1 MGFATYKEYGLMT
14 LMDSKSAGFALLALA
29 VIGLAPLAGLA
40 GDNLVVN
47 GSFDNPTNAL
57 QGWKTKYDLPGESWY
72 AENDKH
78 VSVVEHDGSQKKV
91 LALWGDVAILQV
103 PGQGTQ
109 ADSDPIP
116 YTPGSHYHFSALARS
131 TGPNCRILV
140 EGYRWRPGIKPHPQ
154 PALHELRKCYRFSQL
169 YYGEEQTG
177 TKGAVGPNWK
187 RASTTFPEKKTT
199 KLQQSMLDAI
209 QFLVVHIIAIDGS
222 EGYLYV
228 DDVKI
233 EKLP

>member
-1 MGFATYKEYGLMT
+1 MKHRNAKPAWAGL
-14 LMDSKSAGFALLALA
+14 FLLGL
-29 VIGLAPLAGLA
+29 IGLAPLAGRA
-40 GDNLVVN
+40 GENLVVN

-91 LALWGDVAILQV
+91 LALWGDYAILQV

-116 YTPGSHYHFSALARS
+116 YTPGSHYRFSALARS
-131 TGPNCRILV
+131 TGPNSRILV

-154 PALHELRKCYRFSQL
+154 PALHELRKCYRFGQL
-169 YYGEEQTG
+169 YYGEEQSVP
-177 TKGAVGPNWK
+177 KSAAGPAWQ
-187 RASTTFPEKKTT
+187 RAASTFPEKKTT
-199 KLQQSMLDAI
+199 KLQQSMLDQI
-209 QFLVVHIIAIDGS
+209 QFLVVHIVAIGGN
-222 EGYLYV
+222 EGDLFV
-228 DDVKI
+228 DDVRL
-233 EKLP
+233 EKVR